1 MRTGLEND
9 IRLHFRLDLL
19 LLSMAG
25 LFDKILLG
33 ILNIL
38 NFFILATLQGLLYFT
53 AIFIFLLTGL
63 QILLKLQ
70 MHVFKIISCT
80 HSRIGPLLV
89 ASRLRLITHRYLAIS

>member
-89 ASRLRLITHRYLAIS
+89 ACRLRLITHR